1 MPPVRIYPIHDHAL
15 TVEFSL
21 PIGLEAHEL
30 VMWLQQRLQESPLNG
45 QLETVP
51 AYNSLAVYL
60 NNQTNW
66 MEANRELEM
75 LLNKLAGRKVTEI
88 KTSTI
93 AIHDLSSA
101 QSSISTPIFTIPV
114 CYDTQLASDLEMV
127 CKTLSLSTEQLIEI
141 HSQKLYTVFMTG
153 FVPGFPYLG
162 ELDESL
168 VIPRKNTPA
177 ARVPAGSVA
186 IAGKQTGIY
195 PFEVPGGWQII
206 GRTPLLLFDKRKE
219 PCCLLDAGMKVKFEP
234 IDLLTFQNW
243 Q

>member
-1 MPPVRIYPIHDHAL
+1 MPPARIYPIHDHAL

-30 VMWLQQRLQESPLNG
+30 VLRLQQRLQESPLNG
-45 QLETVP
+45 QIETVP
-51 AYNSLAVYL
+51 AYNSLAIYL
-60 NNQTNW
+60 NDQTNW
-66 MEANRELEM
+66 MEAKRGLEI
-75 LLNKLAGRKVTEI
+75 LLKTVTSKPVTEI
-88 KTSTI
+88 KTSAI

-101 QSSISTPIFTIPV
+101 QSSIATPILTIPV
-114 CYDTQLASDLEMV
+114 CYDPQLASDLEII

-162 ELDESL
+162 ELDERL

-177 ARVPAGSVA
+177 AKVPAGSVA

-234 IDLLTFQNW
+234 INLKTFQNW